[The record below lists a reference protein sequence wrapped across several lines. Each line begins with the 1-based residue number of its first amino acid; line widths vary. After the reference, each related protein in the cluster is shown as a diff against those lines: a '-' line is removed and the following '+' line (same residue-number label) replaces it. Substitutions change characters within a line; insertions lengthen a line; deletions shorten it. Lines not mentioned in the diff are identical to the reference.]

1 MDSWSTFDNGNLKK
15 LTINFTFK
23 QISLNSMSLLKASF
37 LNLQQTF
44 KLNDAIGKTV
54 SMLVQNDQL
63 SFKYENLPNTLNVEN
78 TLALVRILT
87 QIGEFY
93 LRHNKLKDAEQCC
106 QEISSIQP
114 MSYLT
119 FYLVSASFLVHFFR

>member
-1 MDSWSTFDNGNLKK
+1 MSESHTHNS
-15 LTINFTFK
+15 IN
-23 QISLNSMSLLKASF
+23 LLKASF
-37 LNLQQTF
+37 LNLLQTF
-44 KLNDAIGKTV
+44 KLNDAIGTTV

-106 QEISSIQP
+106 QEISTIQP

-119 FYLVSASFLVHFFR
+119 FYLVSAFYFIWYILFNL